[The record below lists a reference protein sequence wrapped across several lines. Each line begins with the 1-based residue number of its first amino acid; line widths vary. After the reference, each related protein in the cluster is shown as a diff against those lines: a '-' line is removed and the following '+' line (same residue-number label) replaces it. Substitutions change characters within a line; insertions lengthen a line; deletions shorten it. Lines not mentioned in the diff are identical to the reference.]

1 MVVFIMM
8 RRPQGS
14 TIVPYT
20 TVFRSG
26 VSTGACIGHVGPE
39 ALAGGPIGKVQD
51 GDLIEIIID
60 KNNLVGSVNLVG
72 DKSGNKGKDW
82 GDKQIDTRPR
92 PTNLRSHPKLP
103 IDSRLWAA
111 LQDASGGTWGGCV
124 FDVDDIVQLLEA
136 GKDHIANKSD

>member
-1 MVVFIMM
+1 M
-8 RRPQGS
+8 
-14 TIVPYT
+14 
-20 TVFRSG
+20 
-26 VSTGACIGHVGPE
+26 GPE

-60 KNNLVGSVNLVG
+60 KNNLVGSINLVG
-72 DKSGNKGKDW
+72 DKSGNKGKAW
-82 GDKQIDTRPR
+82 GDKQIDKRPR

-111 LQDASGGTWGGCV
+111 LQEASGGTWGGCV